1 MLQDFQDFQDFYP
14 TFWTQKAIN
23 SPYVQGVLVCLR
35 VFGVNARFYDMVC
48 VCVWCV
54 CLFGGRG
61 CACVGARVSM
71 YWCIAYRLV

>member
-35 VFGVNARFYDMVC
+35 VFGVNARFYDMAC

-54 CLFGGRG
+54 FVCL
-61 CACVGARVSM
+61 VGEGVRV
-71 YWCIAYRLV
+71 WVLECRCIGASLID

>member
-48 VCVWCV
+48 V
-54 CLFGGRG
+54 
-61 CACVGARVSM
+61 
-71 YWCIAYRLV
+71 